1 MIEHFKRLA
10 RRQDADDAPARLAKL
25 EAMLGRFGGPLGESV
40 PLMAS
45 LLSLQVPQERYP
57 ALALSPQEQ
66 KQQTQDMI
74 TGITMEVAEGS
85 PFLQLWE
92 DLHWADPST
101 LDIIGL
107 LIEQAPTASLLIVT
121 SARPELTRSWPTR
134 SHITPITLSRL
145 ERPATEALITHLAGS
160 KPLPDEVV
168 GHIVTKTD
176 GVPLYVEE
184 LTETILASN
193 ILKDAGERYELAG
206 PLSSLSIPDTLQE
219 SLMARLDR
227 LPKVRELAPLGSVL
241 ARGFTHEMITGL
253 VTTGDTELQHG
264 LEQLVA
270 TELLY
275 QRGRPPHTRYI
286 FKHAL
291 VQDAAYASL
300 LRRARQKFHQQ
311 VAEVLEAKFPELT
324 DDQPELLAHHYG
336 EADLADRAINYLHK
350 AGQRSVLRS
359 ADEEVIT
366 HLSKGLELISRDVA
380 HPGTGPPRAEHAN
393 HVRNCPGRCEGVFR
407 A

>member
-1 MIEHFKRLA
+1 VIEHFKRLA